1 MQALSRVLLLG
12 LAGGLVA
19 LVPACGGSTST
30 NPNASKSGV
39 TKVAIVTNCTAEFWS
54 ICEAGAKKASQDL
67 GVEVSFRQP
76 ANNTVADQME
86 IVDAELK
93 RGINGIAISVIN
105 PEEQTPALKRIGKT
119 TNFLAMDNDAPD
131 SDRKCYIGIDNY
143 EAGKAVGRLI
153 KKALPNGGTVSLFI
167 GTLSSA
173 NSKAR
178 SGGVL
183 DELAGIKNAPTAP
196 GSQLGKYKLDAIHLD
211 DTSEAKAQDK
221 AKDVL
226 EKLKDTPNLCL
237 VGLYAYNPKAILL
250 AARAKGM
257 VGKVTIVGFDED
269 WTTLE
274 GIAKGEII
282 GTVVQDPFN
291 YGYQSVKVL
300 AGLARGDANAANIE
314 PIAYRV
320 VTKDGGPDE
329 TINGVKV
336 LNLKATDFEAK
347 LRADLASVKK

>member
-1 MQALSRVLLLG
+1 MKSIHHFSVLILTGAL
-12 LAGGLVA
+12 LALI
-19 LVPACGGSTST
+19 PACGGKGGNT
-30 NPNASKSGV
+30 ASAGK

-54 ICEAGAKKASQDL
+54 ICEAGAMKASKDL
-67 GVEVSFRQP
+67 DVEVSFRQP
-76 ANNTVADQME
+76 ATNTVADQSE
-86 IVDAELK
+86 IVDAEIK
-93 RGINGIAISVIN
+93 RGISGIAISVIN
-105 PEEQTPALKRIGKT
+105 PLEQNDKLKLIAKS
-119 TNFLAMDNDAPD
+119 TNFLAMDNDAPE
-131 SDRKCYIGIDNY
+131 SNRKCYIGIDNY

-153 KKALPNGGTVSLFI
+153 KKAMPNGGTVSLFI

-178 SGGVL
+178 SSGVL
-183 DELAGIKNAPTAP
+183 DELAEKKDAPSEP

-211 DTSEAKAQDK
+211 DTNEAKAQDK

-226 EKLKDTPNLCL
+226 EKLKDTPNLCM

-250 AARAKGM
+250 AARAKGL
-257 VGKVTIVGFDED
+257 VGKVKIVGFDED

-274 GIAKGEII
+274 GIAKGDIV

-291 YGYQSVKVL
+291 YGYMSVKVL
-300 AGLARGDANAANIE
+300 AGLAKGDANAAKID

-320 VTKDGGPDE
+320 ITKDGGSEE

-336 LNLKATDFEAK
+336 QNVKAQDFEAK
-347 LRADLASVKK
+347 LRADLSSVKK